1 MLTCEEYLDAVLK
14 YYQSTFDIERPYMLE
29 SEECLAYGHFYS
41 HSEKYVLTRSAKMW
55 EANSFEHAFFFQ
67 CPVPG
72 AEMVERVRELAER
85 HVEPQMVR
93 GGNALPEKNHMYT
106 YLTFVFLSEGAVTP
120 ETVKAVKKFKL
131 TRNYLFPSGAGVR
144 PGRFWWISRRSA
156 CMPMQRENRWSPCL
170 RKF

>member
-72 AEMVERVRELAER
+72 AEMVERVRES
-85 HVEPQMVR
+85 VR
-93 GGNALPEKNHMYT
+93 
-106 YLTFVFLSEGAVTP
+106 
-120 ETVKAVKKFKL
+120 
-131 TRNYLFPSGAGVR
+131 
-144 PGRFWWISRRSA
+144 
-156 CMPMQRENRWSPCL
+156 
-170 RKF
+170 

>member
-72 AEMVERVRELAER
+72 AEMVSIRGWCEARTVLVDLASQRVYA
-85 HVEPQMVR
+85 
-93 GGNALPEKNHMYT
+93 NAKGKPLVPVFEKV
-106 YLTFVFLSEGAVTP
+106 LKKSQTP
-120 ETVKAVKKFKL
+120 ARV
-131 TRNYLFPSGAGVR
+131 
-144 PGRFWWISRRSA
+144 
-156 CMPMQRENRWSPCL
+156 
-170 RKF
+170 